1 MLTFYFDIFQLV
13 IFNDATEGDNYGNM
27 EKVDT
32 KFLMNVGRI
41 RVIFLNRFVSD
52 LLVRSAFIDPV
63 LVLFQLI
70 ETFPAYRCLKR
81 WLKTYLVQS

>member
-1 MLTFYFDIFQLV
+1 MKISKYRPTLHTITVKPKMLTFCFDIFFQLV

-63 LVLFQLI
+63 LVL
-70 ETFPAYRCLKR
+70 P
-81 WLKTYLVQS
+81 V

>member
-1 MLTFYFDIFQLV
+1 MLTFCFDIFFQLV

-41 RVIFLNRFVSD
+41 RVIFLNRFVND

-63 LVLFQLI
+63 LVLPV
-70 ETFPAYRCLKR
+70 ETKLSLFIVNC
-81 WLKTYLVQS
+81 